1 MPAQTYS
8 KLNPIENGV
17 LVCVNKEK
25 ELYKYVALEDV
36 LFKKEPLKDVLKAKD
51 DKIIK
56 LEDRVKILENTVR
69 KISDYI
75 NFVNEEGDD
84 F

>member
-36 LFKKEPLKDVLKAKD
+36 LFKNKKLKDVLKEKD
-51 DKIIK
+51 IEILK
-56 LEDRVKILENTVR
+56 LQDRVKSLEASTRAIKN
-69 KISDYI
+69 YI
-75 NFVNEEGDD
+75 NFSQESGDD